1 MRKIYSAID
10 IGSDTFKI
18 IVLEKI
24 EDRLNILASNIYPSL
39 GIKNGIIVD
48 EDEAIAT
55 LKEAFKKINKSL
67 NININKALINVPMN
81 DASYNI
87 VEGYTTITSK
97 DNIITKDDILNVLQT
112 SIYNKIPEDEELV
125 TVMPI
130 KYLLDDKVEVKNPRG
145 LKASKLSTLVMMVT
159 APKNN
164 LYKNLSLFDKAGI
177 EVVDILFNTI
187 GDYYTFKEKSYDENV
202 TAVINIGLNKTDISI
217 FNKGI
222 ITSSKVLNVGSFNID
237 EDISYVYNIPLDK
250 ARKIKEIFVN
260 LNKNETSKD
269 DFYELKDKSNIK
281 ISINQKEVSDIV
293 YNNLLEIIKKAK
305 KELNNL
311 TKKEI
316 HYIIITGG
324 ISNIPGFNSL
334 CREVYKDIVPCNMD
348 IIGIRDNM
356 YSSSFGIIKYFIN
369 KLELRGRDYSMF
381 SEEDINKLV
390 SNATKDE
397 DTKIFS
403 RFFSRLFDKED

>member
-1 MRKIYSAID
+1 MRKIYTAID
-10 IGSDTFKI
+10 IGSDTIKI
-18 IVLEKI
+18 IVLEKL
-24 EDRLNILASNIYPSL
+24 ENKLNVLASNIYPSL
-39 GIKNGIIVD
+39 GVQNGVIVD
-48 EDEAIAT
+48 ENEALAT
-55 LKEAFKKINKSL
+55 IKEALKKINKSL
-67 NININKALINVPMN
+67 NVEINKALINVPMDEAN
-81 DASYNI
+81 YMI
-87 VEGYTTITSK
+87 VDGYTTITGE
-97 DNIITKDDILNVLQT
+97 DGLVTKDDILNTLQAY
-112 SIYNKIPEDEELV
+112 IYNKIPEDEELV

-130 KYLLDDKVEVKNPRG
+130 KYLLDDRTEVKNPRG
-145 LKASKLSTLVMMVT
+145 LKASKLSALVMMVT
-159 APKNN
+159 APKAN
-164 LYKNLSLFDKAGI
+164 LYRSLSLFDKAGI

-187 GDYYTFKEKSYDENV
+187 GDYYAFKEDSFDSNT

-222 ITSSKVLNVGSFNID
+222 ITASKVLHVGSFNID
-237 EDISYVYNIPLDK
+237 EDLSYVYNIPLDK

-260 LNKNETSKD
+260 LDKSKVSKD
-269 DFYELKDKSNIK
+269 DYYDIKDKSNIK
-281 ISINQKEVSDIV
+281 TSINQKEASEIV

-324 ISNIPGFNSL
+324 ISNIPGFDTL
-334 CREVYKDIVPCNMD
+334 CTEVYHDIVPSK
-348 IIGIRDNM
+348 IYKIGIRDNM
-356 YSSSFGIIKYFIN
+356 YSSSYGIIKYFIN